1 MLVTIEWQWTTTE
14 QTAFARPIEC
24 LTTSPILAYADLSK
38 PFILHTDAS
47 CTGLG
52 AVLYQKQAG
61 LKRVIAYASRG
72 LSKSER
78 NYPAHKLE
86 FLALKW
92 AVCDKFHDYLYGPKF
107 EVITDNNPL
116 TYALSSAK
124 LDADGHRW
132 LAALANYE
140 LNIKY
145 RPGSQN
151 IDADTLSRL
160 PSGPGDDTDSPIFP
174 TTIQWQEVKDDS
186 VSAICQALQLGPEDC
201 PLAESLI
208 LNPSG
213 IINILEDNLILFSQR
228 AALHISKDQWLRL
241 QTADDGIS
249 PLLPYLRQGIHP
261 SKREILGM
269 SRTSRLLVREWG
281 KLVLKSGI
289 VYRRSQVNN
298 QNVLQLILPSGMKEE
313 VIAGLHDDVGHMG
326 EDRVH
331 ELALLRFYWPCMARD
346 IKKYIQRCQ
355 RCICHKTP
363 PTAQPVA
370 PLVNI
375 ESKQPLDILCIDFLS
390 IERSKGGIENVLVV
404 TDHSTRYSVAIP
416 TRNQTA
422 NTAAR
427 ALVNDFIAHYGFPAR
442 LHSDQGRN
450 FESKVIKELCYL
462 ARTSKS
468 QTTPYHPAGNGL
480 CKRFNRTLLNMLG
493 TLSDVQKQDWK
504 NYLPAMTHGYNATQ
518 HSSTGYSPFY
528 LMFGR
533 QPRLAIDVCLDLEQV
548 TESSGKEETSYIK
561 SLRQRLSMAYQLAVE
576 ASRKAKGKQKKQY
589 DRKARPAVLQPHDLV
604 LVRLLAF
611 QGKHKLSNRW
621 EKGPISLSVSLTRQY
636 QYMWLR

>member
-1 MLVTIEWQWTTTE
+1 M
-14 QTAFARPIEC
+14 
-24 LTTSPILAYADLSK
+24 
-38 PFILHTDAS
+38 
-47 CTGLG
+47 
-52 AVLYQKQAG
+52 
-61 LKRVIAYASRG
+61 
-72 LSKSER
+72 
-78 NYPAHKLE
+78 
-86 FLALKW
+86 
-92 AVCDKFHDYLYGPKF
+92 
-107 EVITDNNPL
+107 
-116 TYALSSAK
+116 
-124 LDADGHRW
+124 
-132 LAALANYE
+132 
-140 LNIKY
+140 
-145 RPGSQN
+145 
-151 IDADTLSRL
+151 
-160 PSGPGDDTDSPIFP
+160 
-174 TTIQWQEVKDDS
+174 
-186 VSAICQALQLGPEDC
+186 SAICQALQLGPEDC

-249 PLLPYLRQGIHP
+249 PLLPYLRQGIRP
-261 SKREILGM
+261 SKREKLGM

-281 KLVLKSGI
+281 KLVLKGGI

-331 ELALLRFYWPCMARD
+331 ELALLRFYWSCMARD

-355 RCICHKTP
+355 RCICRKTL

-375 ESKQPLDILCIDFLS
+375 ESKQRLDLLCIDFLS

-422 NTAAR
+422 NTTAR
-427 ALVNDFIAHYGFPAR
+427 ALFNGFIAHYGFPAR
-442 LHSDQGRN
+442 LHVDQGRN
-450 FESKVIKELCYL
+450 FESKVIKELCDL

-468 QTTPYHPAGNGL
+468 RTTPYHPAGNGL

-493 TLSDVQKQDWK
+493 TLSDVQKQDLK
-504 NYLPAMTHGYNATQ
+504 SYLPAMTHAYNSTQ

-528 LMFGR
+528 LMFVR

-548 TESSGKEETSYIK
+548 TESSGNEETSYIK
-561 SLRQRLSMAYQLAVE
+561 SLRQRLSMAFELAVE
-576 ASRKAKGKQKKQY
+576 ASRKANGKQKKQY
-589 DRKARPAVLQPHDLV
+589 DRKARSAVLQPGDLV

-621 EKGPISLSVSLTRQY
+621 EKEPYIVVSQPDPSIPVHLVKLEKGPGRKRTVHRNLLLPLGQLPHNTQTPIPVQPENDLQHSSEHDGLQVDPPLSVSSEYEGDSSSDDLPVVESDSERSRNTSHDKHVTPTSSSSEGHPIRRSTRQRRRPQWMRDGHY
-636 QYMWLR
+636 IHQHTISNKHLPLPEWEWKSNFLRVIKPFLRIPIILDVVYDIMDGYFILQ